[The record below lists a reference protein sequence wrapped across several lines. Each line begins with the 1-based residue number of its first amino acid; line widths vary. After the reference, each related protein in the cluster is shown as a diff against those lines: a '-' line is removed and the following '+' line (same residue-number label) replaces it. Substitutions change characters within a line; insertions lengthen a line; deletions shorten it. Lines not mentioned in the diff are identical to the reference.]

1 MSTELLDQ
9 SPLYREWVDKAKAE
23 GLAEGEARG
32 EARGEAKALRDS
44 AHTVLEGR
52 FQTLDADLLAALE
65 EATPGALKETL
76 RHITTD
82 SLDQVRERL
91 RRSGE

>member
-9 SPLYREWVDKAKAE
+9 SPLYREWVEKAKAE
-23 GLAEGEARG
+23 GRAEE
-32 EARGEAKALRDS
+32 LRDS
-44 AHTVLEGR
+44 VRIELEGR
-52 FQTLDADLLAALE
+52 FQALDTDLLAAIE
-65 EATPGALKETL
+65 AATPDALKETL

-91 RRSGE
+91 RQPAE